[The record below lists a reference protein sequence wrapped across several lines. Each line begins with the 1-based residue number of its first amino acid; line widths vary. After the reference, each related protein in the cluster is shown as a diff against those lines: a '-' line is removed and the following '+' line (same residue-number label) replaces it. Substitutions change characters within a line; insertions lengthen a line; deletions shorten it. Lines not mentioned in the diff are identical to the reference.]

1 MTVDR
6 IERHDM
12 VNAVGLTVALLAMAL
27 GLVFGARALFNTV
40 NDGLTEST
48 DSQEKIDA
56 AAARAAEEA
65 AAAEGDPA
73 VETDTTTTLPVEET
87 TTTAPAPVIRPP
99 AEVTVRVSNSAR
111 RAGVAGAGTEI
122 LAQAGYASLSPKN
135 GPTIANSVVYYV
147 EGFDADA
154 SAVARLLN
162 MAETAVAPMPADPG
176 IPIDGAQLVIILGED
191 TTVG

>member
-6 IERHDM
+6 IERHD
-12 VNAVGLTVALLAMAL
+12 VINAVGLTVVLLAMAL

-65 AAAEGDPA
+65 ASTDGAPAADT
-73 VETDTTTTLPVEET
+73 ETTEPPVVEET
-87 TTTAPAPVIRPP
+87 TTTAPPAVIRPP

-122 LAQAGYASLSPKN
+122 LTQAGYASLSPKN

-147 EGFDADA
+147 EGYDADA
-154 SAVARLLN
+154 AAVARLLN
-162 MAETAVAPMPADPG
+162 MAETSVAPMPADPG
-176 IPIDGAQLVIILGED
+176 VPIDGAQLVVMLGED